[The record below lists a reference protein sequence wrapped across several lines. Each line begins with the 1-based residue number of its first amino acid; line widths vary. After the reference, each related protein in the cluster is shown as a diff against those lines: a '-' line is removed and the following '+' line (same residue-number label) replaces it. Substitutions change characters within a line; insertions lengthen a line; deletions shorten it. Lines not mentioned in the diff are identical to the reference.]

1 MAQHRDRR
9 VVAGL
14 FPDIRSARAVVTE
27 LKAVGFTNKEI
38 GLAMTNPTE
47 NATSTETVTDTRAA
61 EEATT
66 GAVGGG
72 VLGGLTGLLIAAGVV
87 AIPGLGA
94 LLAGGVLASALG
106 VTGASVV
113 AGTGLGAAA
122 GGLVGGLIGFDIPE
136 SEARH
141 FESRYSLRSRYR
153 SGPYQRTSR
162 GSADH
167 FATPPRRYRRRRETV
182 FAGGLRRH
190 SDLVDSWARS
200 CDLKHWGH

>member
-14 FPDIRSARAVVTE
+14 FPDIRSARAAVTE

-94 LLAGGVLASALG
+94 LLAGGVLASTLG

-113 AGTGLGAAA
+113 AGSGLGAAA
-122 GGLVGGLIGFDIPE
+122 GGLVGGLIGLDIPE

-141 FESRYSLRSRYR
+141 FEAGIR
-153 SGPYQRTSR
+153 SGRVLVLVHTRERVEEAQAILQRHHGDTDVGAKPS
-162 GSADH
+162 SS
-167 FATPPRRYRRRRETV
+167 E
-182 FAGGLRRH
+182 
-190 SDLVDSWARS
+190 DSGAI
-200 CDLKHWGH
+200 LI

>member
-1 MAQHRDRR
+1 MVQHRDRH

-14 FPDIRSARAVVTE
+14 FPDLHSAKDAVSE
-27 LKAVGFTNKEI
+27 LKAVGFTSKEI
-38 GLAMTNPTE
+38 GLAMANPTE
-47 NATSTETVTDTRAA
+47 AAAPTETITGTRAT

-87 AIPGLGA
+87 TIPGLGP
-94 LLAGGVLASALG
+94 LLAGGMLASALG

-122 GGLVGGLIGFDIPE
+122 GGLVGGLIGLDIPE

-141 FESRYSLRSRYR
+141 FEAGVR
-153 SGPYQRTSR
+153 SGRVLVLVHTSERVEESIAIFQRHGGDTDVGAEPSSSDNS
-162 GSADH
+162 G
-167 FATPPRRYRRRRETV
+167 TV
-182 FAGGLRRH
+182 LI
-190 SDLVDSWARS
+190 
-200 CDLKHWGH
+200 

>member
-122 GGLVGGLIGFDIPE
+122 GGLVGGLIGLDIPE

-141 FESRYSLRSRYR
+141 FEAGIR
-153 SGPYQRTSR
+153 SGRVLVLVHTRERVEEAQAILQRHHGDTDVGAKPS
-162 GSADH
+162 SS
-167 FATPPRRYRRRRETV
+167 E
-182 FAGGLRRH
+182 
-190 SDLVDSWARS
+190 DSGAI
-200 CDLKHWGH
+200 LI

>member
-1 MAQHRDRR
+1 MVQHRDRH

-14 FPDIRSARAVVTE
+14 FPDLHSAKDAVSE
-27 LKAVGFTNKEI
+27 LKAVGFTSKEI
-38 GLAMTNPTE
+38 GLAMANPTE
-47 NATSTETVTDTRAA
+47 AAAPTEIITGTRATEA
-61 EEATT
+61 ATT

-87 AIPGLGA
+87 TIPGLGP

-122 GGLVGGLIGFDIPE
+122 GGLVGGLIGLDIPE

-141 FESRYSLRSRYR
+141 FEAGVR
-153 SGPYQRTSR
+153 SGRILVLVHTSERVEESIAIFQR
-162 GSADH
+162 
-167 FATPPRRYRRRRETV
+167 Y
-182 FAGGLRRH
+182 GGDTDVGAEPSS
-190 SDLVDSWARS
+190 SDNSGTILI
-200 CDLKHWGH
+200 

>member
-122 GGLVGGLIGFDIPE
+122 GGLVGGLIGLDISE

-141 FESRYSLRSRYR
+141 FEAGIR
-153 SGPYQRTSR
+153 SGRVLVLVHTRERVEEAQAILQRHH
-162 GSADH
+162 G
-167 FATPPRRYRRRRETV
+167 ETEV
-182 FAGGLRRH
+182 GAKPSSPENSGAILI
-190 SDLVDSWARS
+190 
-200 CDLKHWGH
+200 

>member
-94 LLAGGVLASALG
+94 LLAGGVLASTLG

-113 AGTGLGAAA
+113 AGSGLGAAA
-122 GGLVGGLIGFDIPE
+122 GGLVGGLIGLDIPE

-141 FESRYSLRSRYR
+141 FEAGIR
-153 SGPYQRTSR
+153 SGRVLVLVHTRERVEEAQAILQRHHGDTDVGAKPS
-162 GSADH
+162 SS
-167 FATPPRRYRRRRETV
+167 E
-182 FAGGLRRH
+182 
-190 SDLVDSWARS
+190 DSGAI
-200 CDLKHWGH
+200 LI

>member
-14 FPDIRSARAVVTE
+14 FPDVCSARAAVTE

-38 GLAMTNPTE
+38 GLAMTNPAE
-47 NATSTETVTDTRAA
+47 NATPTETVTDTRAA
-61 EEATT
+61 EEAAT

-113 AGTGLGAAA
+113 AGSGLGAAA
-122 GGLVGGLIGFDIPE
+122 GGLVGGLIGLDIPE

-141 FESRYSLRSRYR
+141 FEAGIR
-153 SGPYQRTSR
+153 SGRVLVLVHTRERVEEAQAILQRHHGDTDVGAKPS
-162 GSADH
+162 SS
-167 FATPPRRYRRRRETV
+167 E
-182 FAGGLRRH
+182 
-190 SDLVDSWARS
+190 DSGAI
-200 CDLKHWGH
+200 LI